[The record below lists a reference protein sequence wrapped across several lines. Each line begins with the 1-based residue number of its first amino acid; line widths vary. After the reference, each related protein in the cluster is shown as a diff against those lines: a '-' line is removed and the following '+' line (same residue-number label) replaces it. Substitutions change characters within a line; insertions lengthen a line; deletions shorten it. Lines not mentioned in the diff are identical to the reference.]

1 MIYHNPVLLQ
11 SACHFLA
18 VKPGG
23 HYVDCTLGGGGHT
36 AEIIRQGGKVLGL
49 DQDPDAISACLA
61 LPKPLGE
68 GGPDLIL
75 VQSNFIHLAE
85 VVSTHHWQP
94 VLGILLDLGVSEHQI
109 NTPSRGFSFQESGP
123 LDMRMDPNL
132 PNTAATLV
140 NQLSVNQLTSLF
152 KDYGEIPVAKTLAVK
167 ISVARPLVTT
177 DQLAKITGKWSRQAF
192 QALRIAVND
201 ELGSLEQ
208 VLSEAQE
215 ILDPEGRLVIIS
227 FHSLED
233 RIVKHTLIN
242 MQSLTPK
249 PIVGEKGAKLRA
261 YVKTI
266 SHN

>member
-1 MIYHNPVLLQ
+1 MHYHNPVLLQ

-23 HYVDCTLGGGGHT
+23 HYIDCTLGGGGH
-36 AEIIRQGGKVLGL
+36 AAGIIRLGGLVLGL
-49 DQDPDAISACLA
+49 DQDPDALQAC
-61 LPKPLGE
+61 
-68 GGPDLIL
+68 PDLEDL
-75 VQSNFIHLAE
+75 TKVQSNFIHLAE

-94 VLGILLDLGVSEHQI
+94 VSGILLDLGVSEHQI
-109 NTPSRGFSFQESGP
+109 NTPGRGFSFQEPGP

-140 NQLSVNQLTSLF
+140 NQLPVEQLASILRDF
-152 KDYGEIPVAKTLAVK
+152 GEIPVAKTLAVK
-167 ISVARPLVTT
+167 IIAARPLVTT
-177 DQLAKITGKWSRQAF
+177 DQLANITGKWSRQAF

-201 ELGSLEQ
+201 ELGALEQ
-208 VLSEAQE
+208 VLSQAQE
-215 ILDPEGRLVIIS
+215 ILDPEGRLVVIS

-249 PIVGEKGAKLRA
+249 PVVGEKGAKLRA

-266 SHN
+266 NHN

>member
-18 VKPGG
+18 IKPGG

-36 AEIIRQGGKVLGL
+36 AEIIRLGGLVLGL
-49 DQDPDAISACLA
+49 DQDPEALQAC
-61 LPKPLGE
+61 
-68 GGPDLIL
+68 PDLESLTKI
-75 VQSNFIHLAE
+75 QSNFIHLAE
-85 VVSTHHWQP
+85 VVSTHNWQP

-109 NTPSRGFSFQESGP
+109 NTPGRGFSFQESGP

-140 NQLSVNQLTSLF
+140 NQLSVSQLTSLF

-167 ISVARPLVTT
+167 IVAARPLVTT
-177 DQLAKITGKWSRQAF
+177 DQLAGITGKWSRQAF

-208 VLSEAQE
+208 VLSQAQE
-215 ILDPEGRLVIIS
+215 ILAPEGRLVVIS

-233 RIVKHTLIN
+233 RIVKHALIN

-266 SHN
+266 NHH